1 MRKMVSPDKYV
12 FVSGI
17 LLLLY
22 RNLFAAIDKMFFIWQ
37 ILFPVFQIYIM
48 GYAYSALIGNQGI
61 NVGALFISYV
71 AFLTTGMMGFNV
83 MQGSQIAGTIFWN
96 DRKNGMFHQILA
108 MPFNKIQYVIANLV
122 TLIIIGLTSAAAII
136 LIGLPTIFQDMNIT
150 LWGISY
156 TIFALV
162 AGSIFFGSFTIILS
176 TKMKSSE
183 TYNVFS
189 NGLFIFFIFVSS
201 VFYPADGLPQ
211 PLTVAFY
218 FNPLTYIADIT
229 RAGIFSQVVAFTNL
243 EVLALASFSVG
254 AFIIATRAMVKLQV

>member
-61 NVGALFISYV
+61 NVGAISISYV

>member
-1 MRKMVSPDKYV
+1 MISGDKYV
-12 FVSGI
+12 FASGI

-48 GYAYSALIGNQGI
+48 GYAYSALIGDQGI
-61 NVGALFISYV
+61 NIGASAISYV

-122 TLIIIGLTSAAAII
+122 TLIIIGLTSATAII
-136 LIGLPTIFQDMNIT
+136 LIGLPTIFQDLNIT
-150 LWGISY
+150 SWGISY

-162 AGSIFFGSFTIILS
+162 TGSIFFGSFTIILS

-201 VFYPADGLPQ
+201 VFYPAEGLPQ
-211 PLTVAFY
+211 PLSAAFY

-229 RAGIFSQVVAFTNL
+229 RAGIFSQVDAFTNL
-243 EVLALASFSVG
+243 EVLALAVFSVG
-254 AFIIATRAMVKLQV
+254 TFVIATRSMVKLQI

>member
-1 MRKMVSPDKYV
+1 
-12 FVSGI
+12 
-17 LLLLY
+17 
-22 RNLFAAIDKMFFIWQ
+22 MFFVWQ

-61 NVGALFISYV
+61 SVGTSSVSYV

-122 TLIIIGLTSAAAII
+122 TLIIIGLTSATAII
-136 LIGLPTIFQDMNIT
+136 LIGLPTIFQDMDIT
-150 LWGISY
+150 IWGISY
-156 TIFALV
+156 TLFALV

-183 TYNVFS
+183 TYTVFS

-201 VFYPADGLPQ
+201 VFYPADGLPE
-211 PLTVAFY
+211 PLSTAFY

-229 RAGIFSQVVAFTNL
+229 RAGIFSQVDISTNL
-243 EVLALASFSVG
+243 EVLALTLFSVV
-254 AFIIATRAMVKLQV
+254 AFVIATRAMVKLEI

>member
-1 MRKMVSPDKYV
+1 LRSTDNYV
-12 FVSGI
+12 FVSAI

-22 RNLFAAIDKMFFIWQ
+22 RNLFAAIDKMFFVWQ
-37 ILFPVFQIYIM
+37 ILFPVFQIYVM
-48 GYAYSALIGNQGI
+48 GYAYSALIGDQGI
-61 NVGALFISYV
+61 SIGASSITYV

-122 TLIIIGLTSAAAII
+122 TLIIIGLTSATAII

-150 LWGISY
+150 LWGLSY

-201 VFYPADGLPQ
+201 VFYPAEGLPQ
-211 PLTVAFY
+211 PLSAAFY

-229 RAGIFSQVVAFTNL
+229 RAGMFSQIDSFTNL
-243 EVLALASFSVG
+243 EVLALTLFSVG
-254 AFIIATRAMVKLQV
+254 AFVIATKAMVKLQI

>member
-1 MRKMVSPDKYV
+1 MKSRDKYV

-22 RNLFAAIDKMFFIWQ
+22 RNLFAAIDKMFFVWQ

-48 GYAYSALIGNQGI
+48 GYAYSALIGNGI
-61 NVGALFISYV
+61 SIGDSSISYV

-122 TLIIIGLTSAAAII
+122 TLIIIGLTSATAII
-136 LIGLPTIFQDMNIT
+136 LIGLPTIFQDMDIT
-150 LWGISY
+150 IWGISY
-156 TIFALV
+156 TLFALV
-162 AGSIFFGSFTIILS
+162 AGSIFFGSFSIILS

-183 TYNVFS
+183 TYTVFS

-201 VFYPADGLPQ
+201 VFYPADGLPE
-211 PLTVAFY
+211 PLSAAFY

-229 RAGIFSQVVAFTNL
+229 RAGVFSQVDLSTNL
-243 EVLALASFSVG
+243 EVLALTLFSVV
-254 AFIIATRAMVKLQV
+254 AFVIATRAMVKLQI

>member
-1 MRKMVSPDKYV
+1 LKYTEKYV
-12 FVSGI
+12 FVWGI

-48 GYAYSALIGNQGI
+48 GYAYSALIGDQGI
-61 NVGALFISYV
+61 NIGASSISYV

-122 TLIIIGLTSAAAII
+122 TLIVIGLTSATAII

-150 LWGISY
+150 VWGISY
-156 TIFALV
+156 TIFAIV

-201 VFYPADGLPQ
+201 VFYPAEGLPQ
-211 PLTVAFY
+211 PLSAAFY

-229 RAGIFSQVVAFTNL
+229 RAGIFSQVDAFTNL
-243 EVLALASFSVG
+243 EVFALTLFSAS
-254 AFIIATRAMVKLQV
+254 AFVIATRAMVKLQI

>member
-1 MRKMVSPDKYV
+1 MKFTENYV
-12 FVSGI
+12 FVWGI

-48 GYAYSALIGNQGI
+48 GYAYSALIGDQGI
-61 NVGALFISYV
+61 NIGVSSISYV

-122 TLIIIGLTSAAAII
+122 TLIVIGLTSATAII

-150 LWGISY
+150 VWGISY
-156 TIFALV
+156 TIFAIV

-201 VFYPADGLPQ
+201 VFYPAEGLPQ
-211 PLTVAFY
+211 PLSAAFY

-229 RAGIFSQVVAFTNL
+229 RAGIFSQVDAFTNL
-243 EVLALASFSVG
+243 EVLALTLFSAS
-254 AFIIATRAMVKLQV
+254 AFVIATRAMVKLQI

>member
-1 MRKMVSPDKYV
+1 
-12 FVSGI
+12 
-17 LLLLY
+17 
-22 RNLFAAIDKMFFIWQ
+22 
-37 ILFPVFQIYIM
+37 
-48 GYAYSALIGNQGI
+48 
-61 NVGALFISYV
+61 
-71 AFLTTGMMGFNV
+71 
-83 MQGSQIAGTIFWN
+83 GSQIAGTIFWN

-122 TLIIIGLTSAAAII
+122 TLIVIGLTSAAAII
-136 LIGLPTIFQDMNIT
+136 LIGLPTIFRDMNIT
-150 LWGISY
+150 VWGISY

-201 VFYPADGLPQ
+201 VFYPAEGLPQ
-211 PLTVAFY
+211 PLSAAFY

-229 RAGIFSQVVAFTNL
+229 RAGIFSQIDAFTNL
-243 EVLALASFSVG
+243 EVLALTLFSVG
-254 AFIIATRAMVKLQV
+254 AFVIATRAMVKLQI

>member
-1 MRKMVSPDKYV
+1 MKFTEKYV
-12 FVSGI
+12 FVWGI

-48 GYAYSALIGNQGI
+48 GYAYSALIGDQGI
-61 NVGALFISYV
+61 NIGASSISYV

-122 TLIIIGLTSAAAII
+122 TLIVIGLTSATAII

-150 LWGISY
+150 VWGISY
-156 TIFALV
+156 TVFAIV

-201 VFYPADGLPQ
+201 VFYPAEGLPQ
-211 PLTVAFY
+211 PLSAAFY

-229 RAGIFSQVVAFTNL
+229 RAGIFSQVNAFTNL
-243 EVLALASFSVG
+243 EVIALTLFSAS
-254 AFIIATRAMVKLQV
+254 AFVIATRAMVKLQI

>member
-1 MRKMVSPDKYV
+1 LKFTEKYV
-12 FVSGI
+12 FVWGI

-48 GYAYSALIGNQGI
+48 GYAYSALIGDQGI
-61 NVGALFISYV
+61 NIGASSISYV

-122 TLIIIGLTSAAAII
+122 TLIVIGLTSATAII

-150 LWGISY
+150 VWGISY
-156 TIFALV
+156 TVFAIV

-201 VFYPADGLPQ
+201 VFYPAEGLPQ
-211 PLTVAFY
+211 PLSAAFY
-218 FNPLTYIADIT
+218 FNPLTHIADIT
-229 RAGIFSQVVAFTNL
+229 RAGIFSQVDAFTNL
-243 EVLALASFSVG
+243 EVLALTLFSAS
-254 AFIIATRAMVKLQV
+254 AFVIATRAMVKLQI

>member
-1 MRKMVSPDKYV
+1 MKFTEKYV

-17 LLLLY
+17 LILLY

-48 GYAYSALIGNQGI
+48 GYAYSALIGDQGI
-61 NVGALFISYV
+61 NIGVSSISYV

-108 MPFNKIQYVIANLV
+108 MPFNKIQYIIANLV
-122 TLIIIGLTSAAAII
+122 TLIVIGLTSATAII

-150 LWGISY
+150 VWGISY
-156 TIFALV
+156 TIFAIV

-201 VFYPADGLPQ
+201 VFYPAEG
-211 PLTVAFY
+211 
-218 FNPLTYIADIT
+218 
-229 RAGIFSQVVAFTNL
+229 
-243 EVLALASFSVG
+243 
-254 AFIIATRAMVKLQV
+254 

>member
-1 MRKMVSPDKYV
+1 MKSTDKYV

-22 RNLFAAIDKMFFIWQ
+22 RNLFAAIDKMFFVWQ

-48 GYAYSALIGNQGI
+48 GYAYSALIGNHGI
-61 NVGALFISYV
+61 SVGTSSVSYV

-122 TLIIIGLTSAAAII
+122 TLIIIGLTSATAII
-136 LIGLPTIFQDMNIT
+136 LIGLPTIFQDMDIT
-150 LWGISY
+150 IWGISY
-156 TIFALV
+156 TLFALV

-176 TKMKSSE
+176 TRMKNSE
-183 TYNVFS
+183 TYTVFS

-201 VFYPADGLPQ
+201 VFYPADGLPES
-211 PLTVAFY
+211 LSTAFY

-229 RAGIFSQVVAFTNL
+229 RAGIFSQVDISTNL
-243 EVLALASFSVG
+243 EVLALTLFSVV
-254 AFIIATRAMVKLQV
+254 AFVIATRAMVKLQI

>member
-1 MRKMVSPDKYV
+1 LKFTERYV
-12 FVSGI
+12 FVWGI

-48 GYAYSALIGNQGI
+48 GYAYSALIGDQGI
-61 NVGALFISYV
+61 NIGASSISYV

-122 TLIIIGLTSAAAII
+122 TLIVIGLTSATAII

-150 LWGISY
+150 VWGISY
-156 TIFALV
+156 TIFAIV

-201 VFYPADGLPQ
+201 VFYPAEGLPQ
-211 PLTVAFY
+211 PLSAAFY

-229 RAGIFSQVVAFTNL
+229 RAGIFSQVDAFTNL
-243 EVLALASFSVG
+243 EVLALTLFSAS
-254 AFIIATRAMVKLQV
+254 AFVIATRAMVKLQI

>member
-1 MRKMVSPDKYV
+1 MKFAEKYV
-12 FVSGI
+12 FVWGI

-48 GYAYSALIGNQGI
+48 GYAYSALIGDQGI
-61 NVGALFISYV
+61 NIGASSISYV

-122 TLIIIGLTSAAAII
+122 TLIVIGLTSATAII

-150 LWGISY
+150 VWGISY
-156 TIFALV
+156 TIFAIV

-201 VFYPADGLPQ
+201 VFYPAEGLPQ
-211 PLTVAFY
+211 PLSAAFY

-229 RAGIFSQVVAFTNL
+229 RAGIFSQVDAFTNL
-243 EVLALASFSVG
+243 EVLALTLFSAS
-254 AFIIATRAMVKLQV
+254 AFIIATRAMVKLQI

>member
-1 MRKMVSPDKYV
+1 MKFTEKYV
-12 FVSGI
+12 FVWGI

-48 GYAYSALIGNQGI
+48 GYAYSALIGDQGI
-61 NVGALFISYV
+61 NIGASSISYV

-122 TLIIIGLTSAAAII
+122 TLIVIGLTSATAII

-150 LWGISY
+150 VWGISY
-156 TIFALV
+156 TVFAIV

-201 VFYPADGLPQ
+201 VFYPAEGLPQ
-211 PLTVAFY
+211 PLSAAFY

-229 RAGIFSQVVAFTNL
+229 RAGIFSQVDAFTNL
-243 EVLALASFSVG
+243 EVLALTLFSAS
-254 AFIIATRAMVKLQV
+254 AFVIATRAMVKLQI

>member
-1 MRKMVSPDKYV
+1 LKFTEKYV

-22 RNLFAAIDKMFFIWQ
+22 RNLFAAIDKMFFKWQ

-48 GYAYSALIGNQGI
+48 GYAYSALIGDQGI
-61 NVGALFISYV
+61 NIGASSISYV

-122 TLIIIGLTSAAAII
+122 TLIVIGLTSATAII
-136 LIGLPTIFQDMNIT
+136 LIGLPTIFQDINIT
-150 LWGISY
+150 VWGISY
-156 TIFALV
+156 TIFAIV

-201 VFYPADGLPQ
+201 VFYPAEGLPQ
-211 PLTVAFY
+211 PLSAAFY

-229 RAGIFSQVVAFTNL
+229 RAGMFSQIDAFTNL
-243 EVLALASFSVG
+243 EVLALTLVSAG
-254 AFIIATRAMVKLQV
+254 AFVIATRAMVKLQI

>member
-1 MRKMVSPDKYV
+1 
-12 FVSGI
+12 
-17 LLLLY
+17 
-22 RNLFAAIDKMFFIWQ
+22 
-37 ILFPVFQIYIM
+37 
-48 GYAYSALIGNQGI
+48 
-61 NVGALFISYV
+61 
-71 AFLTTGMMGFNV
+71 MGFNV

-96 DRKNGMFHQILA
+96 DKRNGMFQQIMA
-108 MPFNKIQYVIANLV
+108 MPFNKIQYVISNLV
-122 TLIIIGLTSAAAII
+122 TLIIIGLTSATAII

-201 VFYPADGLPQ
+201 VFYPAEGLPE

-229 RAGIFSQVVAFTNL
+229 RAGIFSQVDTFTNL
-243 EVLALASFSVG
+243 EVLVLTSFSVV
-254 AFIIATRAMVKLQV
+254 AFVIATRAMVKLQI

>member
-61 NVGALFISYV
+61 NVGALSISYV

>member
-1 MRKMVSPDKYV
+1 MKFTEKYV

-48 GYAYSALIGNQGI
+48 GYAYSALLGDQGI
-61 NVGALFISYV
+61 NIGALSISYV
-71 AFLTTGMMGFNV
+71 AFLTTGMIGFNV

-108 MPFNKIQYVIANLV
+108 MPFNKIQYVTANLV
-122 TLIIIGLTSAAAII
+122 TLMVIGLTSATAII

-150 LWGISY
+150 VWGISY
-156 TIFALV
+156 TVFAIV

-176 TKMKSSE
+176 TKMRSSE

-201 VFYPADGLPQ
+201 VFYPAEGLPQ
-211 PLTVAFY
+211 PLSAAFY

-229 RAGIFSQVVAFTNL
+229 RAGIFSQIDAFTNV
-243 EVLALASFSVG
+243 EVLALTLFSAG
-254 AFIIATRAMVKLQV
+254 AFVIATRAMVKLQI

>member
-1 MRKMVSPDKYV
+1 MKMKSTDKHV
-12 FVSGI
+12 FISGL

-22 RNLFAAIDKMFFIWQ
+22 RNLFAAIDKMFLIWQ
-37 ILFPVFQIYIM
+37 ILLPVFQIYIM
-48 GYAYSALIGNQGI
+48 GYAYSALIGDQGI
-61 NVGALFISYV
+61 NIGTLSISYV
-71 AFLTTGMMGFNV
+71 SFLTTGMMGFNV

-96 DRKNGMFHQILA
+96 DKRNGMFQQILV
-108 MPFNKIQYVIANLV
+108 MPFNKIQYVISNLV
-122 TLIIIGLTSAAAII
+122 TLIIIGLTSATAII

-150 LWGISY
+150 VWGISY

-201 VFYPADGLPQ
+201 VFYPAEGLPQ
-211 PLTVAFY
+211 PLSTAFY

-229 RAGIFSQVVAFTNL
+229 RAGIFSQADAFTNL
-243 EVLALASFSVG
+243 EVLVLTIFSAG
-254 AFIIATRAMVKLQV
+254 AFVIATRAMVKLQI

>member
-1 MRKMVSPDKYV
+1 MKFTEKYV
-12 FVSGI
+12 FVWGI

-48 GYAYSALIGNQGI
+48 GYAYSALIGDQGI
-61 NVGALFISYV
+61 NIGASSISYV

-122 TLIIIGLTSAAAII
+122 TLIVIGLTSATAII

-150 LWGISY
+150 VWGISY
-156 TIFALV
+156 IVFAIV

-201 VFYPADGLPQ
+201 VFYPAEGLPQ
-211 PLTVAFY
+211 PLSAAFY

-229 RAGIFSQVVAFTNL
+229 RAGIFSQVYAFTNL
-243 EVLALASFSVG
+243 EVLALTLFSAS
-254 AFIIATRAMVKLQV
+254 AFVIATRAMVKLQI

>member
-1 MRKMVSPDKYV
+1 MKFTEKYV
-12 FVSGI
+12 FVWGI

-48 GYAYSALIGNQGI
+48 GYAYSALIGDQGI
-61 NVGALFISYV
+61 NIGASSISYV

-108 MPFNKIQYVIANLV
+108 MPFNKIQYVIANLL
-122 TLIIIGLTSAAAII
+122 TLIVIGLTSATAII

-150 LWGISY
+150 VWGISY
-156 TIFALV
+156 IVFAIV

-201 VFYPADGLPQ
+201 VFYPAEGLPQ
-211 PLTVAFY
+211 PLSAAFY

-229 RAGIFSQVVAFTNL
+229 RAGIFSQVDAFTNL
-243 EVLALASFSVG
+243 EVLALTLFSAS
-254 AFIIATRAMVKLQV
+254 AFVIATRAMVKLQI

>member
-1 MRKMVSPDKYV
+1 
-12 FVSGI
+12 
-17 LLLLY
+17 
-22 RNLFAAIDKMFFIWQ
+22 MFFIWQ

-48 GYAYSALIGNQGI
+48 GYAYSALIGDQGI
-61 NVGALFISYV
+61 NIGASSISYV

-83 MQGSQIAGTIFWN
+83 MQGSQIAGIIFWN

-122 TLIIIGLTSAAAII
+122 TLIVIGLTSATAII

-150 LWGISY
+150 VWGISY
-156 TIFALV
+156 TIFAIV

-189 NGLFIFFIFVSS
+189 NGLFIFFIFVNS
-201 VFYPADGLPQ
+201 VFYPAEGLPQ
-211 PLTVAFY
+211 PLSAAFY

-229 RAGIFSQVVAFTNL
+229 RAGIFSQVDAFTNL
-243 EVLALASFSVG
+243 EVLALTLFSAS
-254 AFIIATRAMVKLQV
+254 AFVIATRAMVKLQI